1 MTKFYEAMIVH
12 EYPFNM
18 VEHEYFQELVKS
30 LHPNYPL
37 KSHATVRE
45 NIV

>member
-18 VEHEYFQELVKS
+18 VEHDYFQELVKY

-37 KSHATVRE
+37 KSPFTIRKT
-45 NIV
+45 